1 MAPKIPAKSPRCFY
15 HYGSVLLP
23 PDIQILIMA
32 TTADLSRGQFLRY
45 NNDLVQVIE
54 YEHRTPGNLRAFYQV
69 KMRNIKS
76 GKLLENR
83 FRAGEEIF
91 PVRVDVKDMQYLYE
105 EGNALI
111 CMDTETYDQ
120 VPVDKV
126 LFGDSISFLKEGM
139 TLRISFDDQ
148 TPLMGELP
156 STVELEVTYTEPGIK
171 GDTATRTLKPAT
183 VETGA
188 TVNIPLFVE
197 TGEKIRVNTQTG
209 EYMER
214 VK

>member
-1 MAPKIPAKSPRCFY
+1 
-15 HYGSVLLP
+15 
-23 PDIQILIMA
+23 MA

-45 NNDLVQVIE
+45 NNDLVQVLE

-91 PVRVDVKDMQYLYE
+91 PVRVDVKEMQYLYP
-105 EGNALI
+105 EGNALML
-111 CMDTETYDQ
+111 MDNETYDQ
-120 VPVDKV
+120 IPVDKV
-126 LFGDSISFLKEGM
+126 LFGDSVAFLKEGM
-139 TLRISFDDQ
+139 NVKVSFDDQ
-148 TPLMGELP
+148 TPLMAEP
-156 STVELEVTYTEPGIK
+156 PATVELEVTYTEPGLR

-197 TGEKIRVNTQTG
+197 AGEKIKINTATG

>member
-1 MAPKIPAKSPRCFY
+1 
-15 HYGSVLLP
+15 
-23 PDIQILIMA
+23 MA

-45 NNDLVQVIE
+45 NNELVQVIE

-69 KMRNIKS
+69 KMRNIRS

-105 EGNALI
+105 EGNALM
-111 CMDTETYDQ
+111 CMDNETYDQ
-120 VPVDKV
+120 IPVDKV
-126 LFGDSISFLKEGM
+126 LFGDSIAFLKEGM
-139 TLRISFDDQ
+139 NLKISFDDQ
-148 TPLMGELP
+148 TPLLGELP

>member
-1 MAPKIPAKSPRCFY
+1 
-15 HYGSVLLP
+15 
-23 PDIQILIMA
+23 MA

-105 EGNALI
+105 EGNALV
-111 CMDTETYDQ
+111 CMDNETYDQ
-120 VPVDKV
+120 IPVDKV
-126 LFGDSISFLKEGM
+126 LFGDSIAFLKEGM
-139 TLRISFDDQ
+139 SLKISFDDQ

>member
-1 MAPKIPAKSPRCFY
+1 
-15 HYGSVLLP
+15 
-23 PDIQILIMA
+23 MA

-120 VPVDKV
+120 VLVDKV

-139 TLRISFDDQ
+139 SLRISFDDQ

-156 STVELEVTYTEPGIK
+156 STVELEVTYTEPGIR

>member
-1 MAPKIPAKSPRCFY
+1 
-15 HYGSVLLP
+15 
-23 PDIQILIMA
+23 
-32 TTADLSRGQFLRY
+32 
-45 NNDLVQVIE
+45 
-54 YEHRTPGNLRAFYQV
+54 
-69 KMRNIKS
+69 MRNIKS

-105 EGNALI
+105 EGNALV

-120 VPVDKV
+120 IPVDKE
-126 LFGDSISFLKEGM
+126 LFGNAIAFLKEGM
-139 TLRISFDDQ
+139 SLKISFDDQ

>member
-1 MAPKIPAKSPRCFY
+1 
-15 HYGSVLLP
+15 
-23 PDIQILIMA
+23 MA

-105 EGNALI
+105 EGNALV

-120 VPVDKV
+120 VLVDKV

-139 TLRISFDDQ
+139 SLRISFDDQ

-156 STVELEVTYTEPGIK
+156 STVELEVTYTEPGIR

-197 TGEKIRVNTQTG
+197 TGEKIRINTQTG

>member
-1 MAPKIPAKSPRCFY
+1 
-15 HYGSVLLP
+15 
-23 PDIQILIMA
+23 MA

-105 EGNALI
+105 EGNALV

-120 VPVDKV
+120 IPVDKD
-126 LFGDSISFLKEGM
+126 LFGNSVSFLKEGM
-139 TLRISFDDQ
+139 SLKISFDDQ

>member
-1 MAPKIPAKSPRCFY
+1 
-15 HYGSVLLP
+15 
-23 PDIQILIMA
+23 MA

-45 NNDLVQVIE
+45 NNELVQVIE

-83 FRAGEEIF
+83 FRAGEEIV
-91 PVRVDVKDMQYLYE
+91 PVRVDVKEMQYLYP
-105 EGNALI
+105 EGNALVV
-111 CMDTETYDQ
+111 MDTETYDQ
-120 VPVDKV
+120 VPVDRI
-126 LFGDSISFLKEGM
+126 LFGDSVAFLKEGM
-139 TLRISFDDQ
+139 NLKISFDDQ
-148 TPLMGELP
+148 TPLLGELP
-156 STVELEVTYTEPGIK
+156 STVELEVTYTEPGMR
-171 GDTATRTLKPAT
+171 GDTANRTLKPAT

-197 TGEKIRVNTQTG
+197 TGEKIRINTETG

>member
-1 MAPKIPAKSPRCFY
+1 
-15 HYGSVLLP
+15 
-23 PDIQILIMA
+23 MA

-45 NNDLVQVIE
+45 NNELVQVIE

-69 KMRNIKS
+69 KMRNLKS

-91 PVRVDVKDMQYLYE
+91 PVRVDVKEMQYLYP
-105 EGNALI
+105 EGNALVV
-111 CMDTETYDQ
+111 MDIETYDQ
-120 VPVDKV
+120 VPVDRI
-126 LFGDSISFLKEGM
+126 LFGNSVAFLKEGM
-139 TLRISFDDQ
+139 NLKISFDDQ
-148 TPLMGELP
+148 TPLLGELP
-156 STVELEVTYTEPGIK
+156 STVELEVTYTEPGIR
-171 GDTATRTLKPAT
+171 GDTANRTLKPAT
-183 VETGA
+183 LETGA

-197 TGEKIRVNTQTG
+197 SGEKIRVNTETG

>member
-1 MAPKIPAKSPRCFY
+1 
-15 HYGSVLLP
+15 
-23 PDIQILIMA
+23 MA

-120 VPVDKV
+120 VLVDKV

>member
-1 MAPKIPAKSPRCFY
+1 
-15 HYGSVLLP
+15 
-23 PDIQILIMA
+23 
-32 TTADLSRGQFLRY
+32 
-45 NNDLVQVIE
+45 
-54 YEHRTPGNLRAFYQV
+54 
-69 KMRNIKS
+69 MRNIKS

-105 EGNALI
+105 EGNALV
-111 CMDTETYDQ
+111 CMDNETYDQ
-120 VPVDKV
+120 IPVDKV
-126 LFGDSISFLKEGM
+126 LFGDSIAFLKEGM
-139 TLRISFDDQ
+139 SLKISFDDQ

>member
-1 MAPKIPAKSPRCFY
+1 
-15 HYGSVLLP
+15 
-23 PDIQILIMA
+23 MA

-45 NNDLVQVIE
+45 NNDLVQVLE

-91 PVRVDVKDMQYLYE
+91 PVRVDVKEMQYLYP
-105 EGNALI
+105 EGNALV
-111 CMDTETYDQ
+111 CMDVETYDQ
-120 VPVDKV
+120 TPIDKI
-126 LFGDSISFLKEGM
+126 LFGDSVAFLKEGM
-139 TLRISFDDQ
+139 NLKISFDDM
-148 TPLMGELP
+148 TLMGELP
-156 STVELEVTYTEPGIK
+156 STVELEVTYTEPGLR

-183 VETGA
+183 VEGGA

-197 TGEKIRVNTQTG
+197 AGEKIKINTQTG

>member
-1 MAPKIPAKSPRCFY
+1 
-15 HYGSVLLP
+15 
-23 PDIQILIMA
+23 MA

-120 VPVDKV
+120 VLVDKV
-126 LFGDSISFLKEGM
+126 LFGESITFLKEGM
-139 TLRISFDDQ
+139 SLRISFDDQ

-156 STVELEVTYTEPGIK
+156 STVELEVTYTEPGIR
-171 GDTATRTLKPAT
+171 GDTANRTLKPAT

-197 TGEKIRVNTQTG
+197 TGEKIRINTQTG

>member
-1 MAPKIPAKSPRCFY
+1 
-15 HYGSVLLP
+15 
-23 PDIQILIMA
+23 MA

-45 NNDLVQVIE
+45 NNDLVQVVE

-105 EGNALI
+105 EGNALV

-120 VPVDKV
+120 IPVDKT
-126 LFGDSISFLKEGM
+126 LFGNAISFLKEGM
-139 TLRISFDDQ
+139 SLKISFDDQ

>member
-1 MAPKIPAKSPRCFY
+1 
-15 HYGSVLLP
+15 
-23 PDIQILIMA
+23 MA

-105 EGNALI
+105 EGNALV

-120 VPVDKV
+120 VLVDKV

-139 TLRISFDDQ
+139 SLRISFDDQ

-156 STVELEVTYTEPGIK
+156 STVELEVTYTEPGIR

>member
-1 MAPKIPAKSPRCFY
+1 
-15 HYGSVLLP
+15 
-23 PDIQILIMA
+23 MA

-45 NNDLVQVIE
+45 NNELVQVLE

-83 FRAGEEIF
+83 FRAGEEIV
-91 PVRVDVKDMQYLYE
+91 PVRVDVKEMQYLYP
-105 EGNALI
+105 EGNALV

-120 VPVDKV
+120 IPIDKV
-126 LFGDSISFLKEGM
+126 LFGDAVVFLKEGM
-139 TLRISFDDQ
+139 TVKISFDDQ
-148 TPLMGELP
+148 IALLAEAPA
-156 STVELEVTYTEPGIK
+156 TVELEVTYTEPGMR
-171 GDTATRTLKPAT
+171 GDTANRTLKPAT
-183 VETGA
+183 LETGA
-188 TVNIPLFVE
+188 TINIPLFIDE
-197 TGEKIRVNTQTG
+197 GEKIKVNTTTG